1 MVKIALICFD
11 NPFLPPS
18 EGGKKGMMSRIYSL
32 LLNPENVVDLYIMNK
47 RNEGYADDFNGVEK
61 KVNSIHQYQMNKGI
75 GTLLSRYPICVK
87 KRYVHQC
94 IENLSENKYDIAIYE
109 GEQVVAYKLKN
120 NVNAKYHIIYMHD
133 IESIYRKETALGQ
146 NNPILFFAN
155 SIESLKFKKIEKQ
168 LGNHF
173 DRIWFVSKDE
183 CNIMGSEYGIK
194 DKCVYIPLPAVI
206 IKETASV
213 VASKKLLYV
222 GDLSIAHNYK
232 SIKWFADNVFPQVR
246 ERINDAELIVIGRI
260 SENDKKELC
269 AINGVMVLGYVDNI
283 DKAYAESCAFIC
295 PVLHGAGVKVKTIDA
310 LANGQ
315 LVITNSKGAEGTLLE
330 HGKHLL
336 IADTEN
342 DMIEYCCNVLEYPEK
357 YEYILQ
363 AGLKFIKEEHSIEN
377 QAGIISSEIKKLLL
391 K

>member
-1 MVKIALICFD
+1 MINVALICFD

-32 LLNPENVVDLYIMNK
+32 LLNREYYVDLYIMNK
-47 RNEGYADDFNGVEK
+47 RNEGYADEFYGIEK

-75 GTLLSRYPICVK
+75 GTLLSRYPVCVK

-94 IENLSENKYDIAIYE
+94 IEDLSKKKYDIAIYE
-109 GEQVVAYKLKN
+109 GEQVAAYRLKN
-120 NVNAKYHIIYMHD
+120 KVNAKYHIIYMHD
-133 IESIYRKETALGQ
+133 IESIYRKETASGQ
-146 NNPILFFAN
+146 NNLILFLAN
-155 SIESLKFKKIEKQ
+155 SIESLKFKMIEKQ

-173 DRIWFVSKDE
+173 DRLWFVSKDE
-183 CNIMGSEYGIK
+183 CNIIGSEYRIK
-194 DKCVYIPLPAVI
+194 DKCVYIPLPAVK
-206 IKETASV
+206 IKENTNIS
-213 VASKKLLYV
+213 ASKKLLYV

-232 SIKWFADNVFPQVR
+232 SIKWFVDNIFSQVKR
-246 ERINDAELIVIGRI
+246 RIKDAELVIIGRI
-260 SENDKKELC
+260 SENDKKQLC
-269 AINGVMVLGYVDNI
+269 AFNGVTVLGYVDNI

-310 LANGQ
+310 LSNGQ

-330 HGKHLL
+330 HGKHLI

-342 DMIEYCCNVLEYPEK
+342 DMVEYCCNVLDYPEK
-357 YEYILQ
+357 YENIKQ
-363 AGLKFIKEEHSIEN
+363 GGLKFIKEEHSIEN
-377 QAGIISSEIKKLLL
+377 QADIISSEIQNLLL